1 VVLTVLVKKEGEGK
15 QKKMVQQGCKAMTQV
30 TLNKLQ
36 TAAWRAVAKRSTM
49 IASVTDTLI

>member
-1 VVLTVLVKKEGEGK
+1 VLVKKEGEGK
-15 QKKMVQQGCKAMTQV
+15 QKKMVQQGSKAMIQV

-49 IASVTDTLI
+49 IASVTDTLT